1 MMQDLRLILII
12 VGAIAIIALL
22 VHGFWTSRKERS
34 SMFRDRPLKRMK
46 SKRDDDSYDEDVE
59 DDEGVGEVR
68 VHRVNHAPA
77 NAQEHEV
84 ARPSPQHQYQP
95 PYASAQP
102 RQPVQQPPEAQV
114 PPQHAPRPPANAQ
127 EHEVARPSPQHQYQP
142 PYASAQPRQP
152 VQQPPEAQVPPQ
164 HAPRPAQPVQQP
176 AYQPQPEQ
184 PLQQPVSPQVASAPQ
199 PVHSA
204 PQPAQQAFQP
214 AEPVAAPQPEP
225 VAEPA
230 PVMDKPK
237 RKEAVIIMNVAA
249 HHGSELNGELLL
261 NSIQQAGFIFG
272 DMNIYHRHLSPDG
285 SGPALFSLANMV
297 KPGTFDPEMKD
308 FTTPGVTIFMQ
319 VPSYG
324 DELQNFKLM
333 LQSAQ
338 HIADEV
344 GGVVLDDQRR
354 MMTPQ
359 KLREYQDI
367 IREVKD
373 ANA

>member
-77 NAQEHEV
+77 NAQEHEA

-114 PPQHAPRPPANAQ
+114 PPQHAPRPT
-127 EHEVARPSPQHQYQP
+127 
-142 PYASAQPRQP
+142 
-152 VQQPPEAQVPPQ
+152 
-164 HAPRPAQPVQQP
+164 
-176 AYQPQPEQ
+176 
-184 PLQQPVSPQVASAPQ
+184 Q

>member
-46 SKRDDDSYDEDVE
+46 SKRDDDSYDDDVE
-59 DDEGVGEVR
+59 EDEGVGEVR
-68 VHRVNHAPA
+68 VHRVNHAPGQP
-77 NAQEHEV
+77 QEHD
-84 ARPSPQHQYQP
+84 APRQSPQHQYQP

-102 RQPVQQPPEAQV
+102 RPAAPPQPQAPMQPPVQQPPQPV
-114 PPQHAPRPPANAQ
+114 PQPQQ
-127 EHEVARPSPQHQYQP
+127 
-142 PYASAQPRQP
+142 AQPSAPP
-152 VQQPPEAQVPPQ
+152 VQPSQ
-164 HAPRPAQPVQQP
+164 QQP
-176 AYQPQPEQ
+176 APPSQ
-184 PLQQPVSPQVASAPQ
+184 APQ
-199 PVHSA
+199 PVAQPA
-204 PQPAQQAFQP
+204 PQTFQP
-214 AEPVAAPQPEP
+214 AEPVVE
-225 VAEPA
+225 AEQVVEEA
-230 PVMDKPK
+230 PVVEKPQ

-249 HHGSELNGELLL
+249 HHGSELNGEVLL
-261 NSIQQAGFIFG
+261 NSIQQSGFKFG
-272 DMNIYHRHLSPDG
+272 DMNIFHRHLSPDG

-297 KPGTFDPEMKD
+297 NPGTFDPEMTD

-324 DELQNFKLM
+324 DALQNFKLM

-359 KLREYQDI
+359 KLREYQDR
-367 IREVKD
+367 IREVMD

>member
-59 DDEGVGEVR
+59 EDEGVGEVR

-77 NAQEHEV
+77 NAQEHET

-114 PPQHAPRPPANAQ
+114 PPQYAQRP
-127 EHEVARPSPQHQYQP
+127 E
-142 PYASAQPRQP
+142 QP
-152 VQQPPEAQVPPQ
+152 VQQPQPVPQPVYPPQ
-164 HAPRPAQPVQQP
+164 PEQPVQQP
-176 AYQPQPEQ
+176 AA
-184 PLQQPVSPQVASAPQ
+184 PQVAQ
-199 PVHSA
+199 PMQPA
-204 PQPAQQAFQP
+204 PQPAQQVFQT

-249 HHGSELNGELLL
+249 HHGSELNGEVLL

-344 GGVVLDDQRR
+344 GGVVLDDQRC

>member
-46 SKRDDDSYDEDVE
+46 SSRDDDDGEDDIE
-59 DDEGVGEVR
+59 GYDDEGVGEVR
-68 VHRVNHAPA
+68 VHRVNTAPVA
-77 NAQEHEV
+77 GHGEHE
-84 ARPSPQHQYQP
+84 APRPPQHQYQP

-102 RQPVQQPPEAQV
+102 RQPAPQPVEEPVRQPPQQPVHQQPA
-114 PPQHAPRPPANAQ
+114 AP
-127 EHEVARPSPQHQYQP
+127 
-142 PYASAQPRQP
+142 QP
-152 VQQPPEAQVPPQ
+152 VQ
-164 HAPRPAQPVQQP
+164 QPVQQP
-176 AYQPQPEQ
+176 AHQPVQQPEQTVNQPQP
-184 PLQQPVSPQVASAPQ
+184 QPVQA
-199 PVHSA
+199 
-204 PQPAQQAFQP
+204 QPAPEP
-214 AEPVAAPQPEP
+214 APAPCVEPEP
-225 VAEPA
+225 VAEPE
-230 PVMDKPK
+230 PVVEKPQ

-249 HHGSELNGELLL
+249 HHGTHLNGDVLL
-261 NSIQQAGFIFG
+261 NSIQQAGFKFG
-272 DMNIYHRHLSPDG
+272 DMNIFHRHLSPDG

-297 KPGTFDPEMKD
+297 NPGTFDPEMTGD
-308 FTTPGVTIFMQ
+308 FVTPGVTIFMQ

-359 KLREYQDI
+359 KLREYQDR
-367 IREVKD
+367 IREVKE

>member
-46 SKRDDDSYDEDVE
+46 SKRDDDSYDDDVE
-59 DDEGVGEVR
+59 EDEGVGEVR
-68 VHRVNHAPA
+68 VHRVNHAPGQP
-77 NAQEHEV
+77 QEHD
-84 ARPSPQHQYQP
+84 APRQSPQHQYQP

-102 RQPVQQPPEAQV
+102 RPAAPPQPQAPMQPPVQQPVQPAPQPQQV
-114 PPQHAPRPPANAQ
+114 QPSAPPVQPPQQQAAP
-127 EHEVARPSPQHQYQP
+127 PSQ
-142 PYASAQPRQP
+142 
-152 VQQPPEAQVPPQ
+152 
-164 HAPRPAQPVQQP
+164 
-176 AYQPQPEQ
+176 
-184 PLQQPVSPQVASAPQ
+184 APQ
-199 PVHSA
+199 PVA
-204 PQPAQQAFQP
+204 QPAPPPSAQTFQP
-214 AEPVAAPQPEP
+214 AEPVVE
-225 VAEPA
+225 AEPEVEEA
-230 PVMDKPK
+230 PVVEKPQ

-249 HHGSELNGELLL
+249 HHGSELNGEVLL
-261 NSIQQAGFIFG
+261 NSIQQSGFKFG
-272 DMNIYHRHLSPDG
+272 DMNIFHRHLSPDG

-297 KPGTFDPEMKD
+297 NPGTFDPEMTD

-324 DELQNFKLM
+324 DALQNFKLM

-359 KLREYQDI
+359 KLREYQDR
-367 IREVKD
+367 IREVMD

>member
-46 SKRDDDSYDEDVE
+46 SKRDDDSYDDDVE
-59 DDEGVGEVR
+59 EDEGVGEVR
-68 VHRVNHAPA
+68 VHRVNHAPGQP
-77 NAQEHEV
+77 QEHD
-84 ARPSPQHQYQP
+84 APRQSPQHQYQP

-102 RQPVQQPPEAQV
+102 RPAAPPQPQAPMQQPVQQPVQPAPQPQQV
-114 PPQHAPRPPANAQ
+114 QPSAPPVQPPQ
-127 EHEVARPSPQHQYQP
+127 
-142 PYASAQPRQP
+142 
-152 VQQPPEAQVPPQ
+152 
-164 HAPRPAQPVQQP
+164 QQP
-176 AYQPQPEQ
+176 APPSQT
-184 PLQQPVSPQVASAPQ
+184 PQ
-199 PVHSA
+199 PVA
-204 PQPAQQAFQP
+204 QPAPPPSAQTFQP
-214 AEPVAAPQPEP
+214 AESVVEAEP
-225 VAEPA
+225 VVEEA
-230 PVMDKPK
+230 PVVEKPQ

-249 HHGSELNGELLL
+249 HHGSELNGEVLL
-261 NSIQQAGFIFG
+261 NSIQQSGFKFG
-272 DMNIYHRHLSPDG
+272 DMNIFHRHLSPDG

-297 KPGTFDPEMKD
+297 NPGTFDPEMTD

-324 DELQNFKLM
+324 DALQNFKLM

-359 KLREYQDI
+359 KLREYQDR
-367 IREVKD
+367 IREVMD

>member
-12 VGAIAIIALL
+12 VGAIAILALL

-46 SKRDDDSYDEDVE
+46 SSRNDDGDDDIEDN

-68 VHRVNHAPA
+68 VHRVNTAPGVGHGE
-77 NAQEHEV
+77 QEAPRQSV
-84 ARPSPQHQYQP
+84 QHQYQP

-102 RQPVQQPPEAQV
+102 RPQVPQPVEEPVRQPQQQPAQHQPVAQPQPVQQ
-114 PPQHAPRPPANAQ
+114 H
-127 EHEVARPSPQHQYQP
+127 
-142 PYASAQPRQP
+142 QP
-152 VQQPPEAQVPPQ
+152 VQ
-164 HAPRPAQPVQQP
+164 PAQ
-176 AYQPQPEQ
+176 QPQPES
-184 PLQQPVSPQVASAPQ
+184 QPVQTQSASPVEPESV
-199 PVHSA
+199 PVV
-204 PQPAQQAFQP
+204 
-214 AEPVAAPQPEP
+214 EE
-225 VAEPA
+225 A
-230 PVMDKPK
+230 PVVEKPQ
-237 RKEAVIIMNVAA
+237 RKETVIIMNVAA
-249 HHGSELNGELLL
+249 HHGTQLNGELLL
-261 NSIQQAGFIFG
+261 NSIQQAGFKFG
-272 DMNIYHRHLSPDG
+272 DMNIFHRHLSPDG

-297 KPGTFDPEMKD
+297 NPGTFDPEMTGD
-308 FTTPGVTIFMQ
+308 FVTPGITIFMQ

-344 GGVVLDDQRR
+344 GGMVLDDQRR

-359 KLREYQDI
+359 KLREYQDR
-367 IREVKD
+367 IREVKE

>member
-77 NAQEHEV
+77 NAQEHEA

-102 RQPVQQPPEAQV
+102 VQQ
-114 PPQHAPRPPANAQ
+114 
-127 EHEVARPSPQHQYQP
+127 S
-142 PYASAQPRQP
+142 
-152 VQQPPEAQVPPQ
+152 
-164 HAPRPAQPVQQP
+164 VQQP

-184 PLQQPVSPQVASAPQ
+184 PLQQPVSPQVAPAPQ

>member
-12 VGAIAIIALL
+12 VGAIAILALL

-46 SKRDDDSYDEDVE
+46 SHRNDDGDDDIEDN

-68 VHRVNHAPA
+68 VHRVNTAPGVGHGE
-77 NAQEHEV
+77 QEAPRQSV
-84 ARPSPQHQYQP
+84 QHQYQP

-102 RQPVQQPPEAQV
+102 RPQAPQPVEEPVRQPQPQPVHQQPVAQPQPVQQHQPVQPVQQPKPE
-114 PPQHAPRPPANAQ
+114 P
-127 EHEVARPSPQHQYQP
+127 
-142 PYASAQPRQP
+142 QP
-152 VQQPPEAQVPPQ
+152 VQT
-164 HAPRPAQPVQQP
+164 QP
-176 AYQPQPEQ
+176 AP
-184 PLQQPVSPQVASAPQ
+184 PV
-199 PVHSA
+199 
-204 PQPAQQAFQP
+204 
-214 AEPVAAPQPEP
+214 EPEP
-225 VAEPA
+225 VVEEA
-230 PVMDKPK
+230 PVVEKPQ
-237 RKEAVIIMNVAA
+237 RKETVIIMNVAA
-249 HHGSELNGELLL
+249 HHGTQLNGELLL
-261 NSIQQAGFIFG
+261 NSIQQAGFKFG
-272 DMNIYHRHLSPDG
+272 DMNIFHRHLSPDG

-297 KPGTFDPEMKD
+297 NPGTFDPEMTGD
-308 FTTPGVTIFMQ
+308 FLTPGITIFMQ

-344 GGVVLDDQRR
+344 GGMVLDDQRR

-359 KLREYQDI
+359 KLREYQDR
-367 IREVKD
+367 IREVKE

>member
-102 RQPVQQPPEAQV
+102 VQ
-114 PPQHAPRPPANAQ
+114 
-127 EHEVARPSPQHQYQP
+127 
-142 PYASAQPRQP
+142 
-152 VQQPPEAQVPPQ
+152 
-164 HAPRPAQPVQQP
+164 QPVQQP

>member
-46 SKRDDDSYDEDVE
+46 SKRDDDSYDDDV
-59 DDEGVGEVR
+59 DADEGVGEVR
-68 VHRVNHAPA
+68 VHRVNHAPGQP
-77 NAQEHEV
+77 QEHD
-84 ARPSPQHQYQP
+84 APRQSPQHQYQP

-102 RQPVQQPPEAQV
+102 RPATPPQPQAPQQQPVQQPPQPV
-114 PPQHAPRPPANAQ
+114 PPPQQVQPSAP
-127 EHEVARPSPQHQYQP
+127 
-142 PYASAQPRQP
+142 P
-152 VQQPPEAQVPPQ
+152 VQPQ
-164 HAPRPAQPVQQP
+164 QPAQPSQ
-176 AYQPQPEQ
+176 
-184 PLQQPVSPQVASAPQ
+184 APQ
-199 PVHSA
+199 PVA
-204 PQPAQQAFQP
+204 QPAPPLAEQTFQP
-214 AEPVAAPQPEP
+214 ADPAVEAEPVVE
-225 VAEPA
+225 EA
-230 PVMDKPK
+230 PVVEKPQ
-237 RKEAVIIMNVAA
+237 RKEVVIIMNVAA
-249 HHGSELNGELLL
+249 HHGSELNGEVLL
-261 NSIQQAGFIFG
+261 NSIQQSGFKFG
-272 DMNIYHRHLSPDG
+272 DMNIFHRHLSPDG
-285 SGPALFSLANMV
+285 SGPSLFSLANMV
-297 KPGTFDPEMKD
+297 NPGTFDPEMTD

-324 DELQNFKLM
+324 DALQNFKLM

-359 KLREYQDI
+359 KLREYQDR
-367 IREVKD
+367 IREVMD

>member
-46 SKRDDDSYDEDVE
+46 SKRDDDSYDDDVE
-59 DDEGVGEVR
+59 EDEGVGEVR
-68 VHRVNHAPA
+68 VHRVNHAPGQS
-77 NAQEHEV
+77 QEHD
-84 ARPSPQHQYQP
+84 APRQSPQHQYQP

-102 RQPVQQPPEAQV
+102 RPAAPPQPQAPMQQPVQQPVQPAPQPQQVQPSV
-114 PPQHAPRPPANAQ
+114 PP
-127 EHEVARPSPQHQYQP
+127 VQP
-142 PYASAQPRQP
+142 PQ
-152 VQQPPEAQVPPQ
+152 
-164 HAPRPAQPVQQP
+164 QQP
-176 AYQPQPEQ
+176 APPSQ
-184 PLQQPVSPQVASAPQ
+184 APQ
-199 PVHSA
+199 PVA
-204 PQPAQQAFQP
+204 QPAPPPSAQTFQP
-214 AEPVAAPQPEP
+214 AEPVVKAEP
-225 VAEPA
+225 VVEEA
-230 PVMDKPK
+230 PVVEKPQ

-249 HHGSELNGELLL
+249 HHGSELNGEVLL
-261 NSIQQAGFIFG
+261 NSIQQSGFKFG
-272 DMNIYHRHLSPDG
+272 DMNIFHRHLSPDG

-297 KPGTFDPEMKD
+297 NPGTFDPEMTD

-324 DELQNFKLM
+324 DALQNFKLM

-359 KLREYQDI
+359 KLREYQDR
-367 IREVKD
+367 IREVMD

>member
-77 NAQEHEV
+77 NAQEHEA

-102 RQPVQQPPEAQV
+102 RQPVQPPPEAQV
-114 PPQHAPRPPANAQ
+114 PPQHAP
-127 EHEVARPSPQHQYQP
+127 
-142 PYASAQPRQP
+142 
-152 VQQPPEAQVPPQ
+152 
-164 HAPRPAQPVQQP
+164 
-176 AYQPQPEQ
+176 
-184 PLQQPVSPQVASAPQ
+184 QPVSPKVASAPQ

>member
-46 SKRDDDSYDEDVE
+46 SKRDDDSYDDDVE
-59 DDEGVGEVR
+59 EDEGVGEVR
-68 VHRVNHAPA
+68 VHRVNHAPGQS
-77 NAQEHEV
+77 QEHD
-84 ARPSPQHQYQP
+84 APRQSPQHQYQP

-102 RQPVQQPPEAQV
+102 RPAAPPQPQAPMQQPVQQPVQPAPQPQQV
-114 PPQHAPRPPANAQ
+114 QPSAPPVQPPQQQSAP
-127 EHEVARPSPQHQYQP
+127 PSQ
-142 PYASAQPRQP
+142 
-152 VQQPPEAQVPPQ
+152 
-164 HAPRPAQPVQQP
+164 
-176 AYQPQPEQ
+176 
-184 PLQQPVSPQVASAPQ
+184 APQ
-199 PVHSA
+199 PVA
-204 PQPAQQAFQP
+204 QPAPPPSAQTFQP
-214 AEPVAAPQPEP
+214 AEPVVEAKP
-225 VAEPA
+225 VVEEA
-230 PVMDKPK
+230 PVVEKPQ

-249 HHGSELNGELLL
+249 HHGSELNGEVLL
-261 NSIQQAGFIFG
+261 NSIQQSGFKFG
-272 DMNIYHRHLSPDG
+272 DMNIFHRHLSPDG

-297 KPGTFDPEMKD
+297 NPGTFDPEMTD

-324 DELQNFKLM
+324 DALQNFKLM

-359 KLREYQDI
+359 KLREYQDR
-367 IREVKD
+367 IREVMD

>member
-59 DDEGVGEVR
+59 EDEGVGEVR

-77 NAQEHEV
+77 NAQEHET

-114 PPQHAPRPPANAQ
+114 PPQYAQRP
-127 EHEVARPSPQHQYQP
+127 VL
-142 PYASAQPRQP
+142 P
-152 VQQPPEAQVPPQ
+152 VQQPQPVPQPVYPPQ
-164 HAPRPAQPVQQP
+164 PEQPVQQP
-176 AYQPQPEQ
+176 AA
-184 PLQQPVSPQVASAPQ
+184 PQVAQ
-199 PVHSA
+199 PMQPA
-204 PQPAQQAFQP
+204 PQPAQQVFQT

-249 HHGSELNGELLL
+249 HHGSELNGEVLL

>member
-46 SKRDDDSYDEDVE
+46 SKRDDDSYDDDVE
-59 DDEGVGEVR
+59 EDEGVGEVR
-68 VHRVNHAPA
+68 VHRVNHAPGQP
-77 NAQEHEV
+77 QEHD
-84 ARPSPQHQYQP
+84 APRQPPQHQYQP

-102 RQPVQQPPEAQV
+102 RSAAPPQAPAAPVQQPAPPVPQPQPVQPPASPVQQPPQ
-114 PPQHAPRPPANAQ
+114 AP
-127 EHEVARPSPQHQYQP
+127 
-142 PYASAQPRQP
+142 QP
-152 VQQPPEAQVPPQ
+152 V
-164 HAPRPAQPVQQP
+164 AQPVQP
-176 AYQPQPEQ
+176 AT
-184 PLQQPVSPQVASAPQ
+184 
-199 PVHSA
+199 
-204 PQPAQQAFQP
+204 AQTLQP
-214 AEPVAAPQPEP
+214 AEPVVETEP
-225 VAEPA
+225 VREEA
-230 PVMDKPK
+230 PVVEKPQ

-249 HHGSELNGELLL
+249 HHGSELNGEVLL
-261 NSIQQAGFIFG
+261 NSIQQSGFKFG
-272 DMNIYHRHLSPDG
+272 DMNIFHRHLSPDG

-297 KPGTFDPEMKD
+297 NPGTFDPEMTD

-324 DELQNFKLM
+324 DALQNFKLM

-359 KLREYQDI
+359 KLREYQDR
-367 IREVKD
+367 IREVMD

>member
-46 SKRDDDSYDEDVE
+46 SSRDDDDSE
-59 DDEGVGEVR
+59 DDIDGSDDDGVGEVR
-68 VHRVNHAPA
+68 VHRVNTAPGVGHG
-77 NAQEHEV
+77 EHE
-84 ARPSPQHQYQP
+84 APRPSQHQYQP

-102 RQPVQQPPEAQV
+102 RQPAPQPVEEPVRQPPQQPVYQQPA
-114 PPQHAPRPPANAQ
+114 AP
-127 EHEVARPSPQHQYQP
+127 
-142 PYASAQPRQP
+142 QP
-152 VQQPPEAQVPPQ
+152 VQQ
-164 HAPRPAQPVQQP
+164 
-176 AYQPQPEQ
+176 Q
-184 PLQQPVSPQVASAPQ
+184 PLQQPMQQQPAQPVPQPQQ
-199 PVHSA
+199 PVHVQPA
-204 PQPAQQAFQP
+204 PQPAP
-214 AEPVAAPQPEP
+214 APHVEPEP
-225 VAEPA
+225 VAEPES
-230 PVMDKPK
+230 VVEKPQ

-249 HHGSELNGELLL
+249 HHGSHLNGDVLL
-261 NSIQQAGFIFG
+261 NSIQQAGFKFG
-272 DMNIYHRHLSPDG
+272 DMNIFHRHLSPDG

-297 KPGTFDPEMKD
+297 NPGTFDPDMTGD
-308 FTTPGVTIFMQ
+308 FVTPGVTIFMQ

-359 KLREYQDI
+359 KLREYQDR
-367 IREVKD
+367 IREVKE

>member
-46 SKRDDDSYDEDVE
+46 SSRDDDDTE
-59 DDEGVGEVR
+59 DDITGSDDDGVGEVR
-68 VHRVNHAPA
+68 VHRVNTAPGA
-77 NAQEHEV
+77 AHGEHE
-84 ARPSPQHQYQP
+84 APRAPQHQYQP

-102 RQPVQQPPEAQV
+102 RQPAPQPVEEPVRQPPQPPVQQQPAA
-114 PPQHAPRPPANAQ
+114 PQPVQ
-127 EHEVARPSPQHQYQP
+127 Q
-142 PYASAQPRQP
+142 QP
-152 VQQPPEAQVPPQ
+152 VQQP
-164 HAPRPAQPVQQP
+164 VQQ
-176 AYQPQPEQ
+176 
-184 PLQQPVSPQVASAPQ
+184 
-199 PVHSA
+199 
-204 PQPAQQAFQP
+204 QPAQQPQQPVHVQP
-214 AEPVAAPQPEP
+214 ATQPAPAPHVEPEP
-225 VAEPA
+225 VAEPE
-230 PVMDKPK
+230 PVVEKPQ

-249 HHGSELNGELLL
+249 HHGSHLNGDVLL
-261 NSIQQAGFIFG
+261 NSIQQAGFKFG
-272 DMNIYHRHLSPDG
+272 DMNIFHRHLSPDG

-297 KPGTFDPEMKD
+297 NPGTFDPEMTGD
-308 FTTPGVTIFMQ
+308 FVTPGVTIFMQ

-359 KLREYQDI
+359 KLREYQDR
-367 IREVKD
+367 IREVKE